1 MLGLVDDTIGVTEA
15 GYKAQ
20 QMNAFF
26 NIKTAEKGLQFGP
39 SKCKTILVGKATE
52 KVLNS
57 ELTVDSWKVTVEDN
71 LETGETDFLET
82 YEGQISIGKT
92 DKTKYLGFTISNRG
106 DNLVNITELKNK
118 SIGVIRSIF
127 NRLES
132 LHLKKYY
139 FECGM
144 LFMNIMLRPSILY
157 ACETYYNLKESEIRQ
172 IERIEE
178 GYMRRLLKTT
188 KGCPINQLYFELG
201 QIPAR
206 FEILKLR
213 LLFLK
218 YILDQEEES
227 LINKFF
233 KLQIQQ
239 PTKGDWGS
247 TCISNLSELNM
258 NLSLEEIKSM
268 PKQRFKNILK
278 QKILREAFEYL
289 VRKKKGTKGKEIE
302 YEELKMADYLLPNN
316 IILSI
321 ENQRNIFAI
330 RNMMVN
336 IPANF
341 SSQQKATGVV
351 KCICGQIENMKH
363 IYSCNYLNSDSELHE
378 YGKIFFGTL
387 TEQKEIFERFQ
398 INLEKRY
405 ELSINKSEK
414 EKRKQT
420 H

>member
-1 MLGLVDDTIGVTEA
+1 
-15 GYKAQ
+15 
-20 QMNAFF
+20 
-26 NIKTAEKGLQFGP
+26 
-39 SKCKTILVGKATE
+39 
-52 KVLNS
+52 
-57 ELTVDSWKVTVEDN
+57 
-71 LETGETDFLET
+71 
-82 YEGQISIGKT
+82 
-92 DKTKYLGFTISNRG
+92 
-106 DNLVNITELKNK
+106 
-118 SIGVIRSIF
+118 
-127 NRLES
+127 
-132 LHLKKYY
+132 
-139 FECGM
+139 
-144 LFMNIMLRPSILY
+144 
-157 ACETYYNLKESEIRQ
+157 
-172 IERIEE
+172 
-178 GYMRRLLKTT
+178 
-188 KGCPINQLYFELG
+188 
-201 QIPAR
+201 
-206 FEILKLR
+206 
-213 LLFLK
+213 
-218 YILDQEEES
+218 
-227 LINKFF
+227 
-233 KLQIQQ
+233 
-239 PTKGDWGS
+239 
-247 TCISNLSELNM
+247 M